1 MIILLFILLVVALAL
16 ALRLLPMR
24 LAPHGGGVDQWFWR
38 AYVEKVRQRGEFPPR
53 LDQFRLD
60 EAQWYP
66 PLFPWLL
73 AKLPRAVFGR
83 YAGKMAVFVDLA
95 RLLLLMAAGYAL
107 GDDWRAAV
115 VGGLVYAL
123 TPVLITYNMQLN
135 PRGLGALFLDALVLC
150 MAAAILRE
158 DFPWWLA
165 ALFGGLV
172 LLTHK
177 MTTQLMVFSM
187 LVVGA
192 CLLDARSLLI
202 LVLSVGVALIL
213 SAGFYRFVFLAHLD
227 IIRFWFV
234 NWHWMGANPVLESPI
249 YGEPGFETPSKF
261 YRSGW
266 RAALRRLTFVIGFN
280 PWMPAVLLIGCILLF
295 EGHVIDHTQSFAFG
309 WLAITFTFS
318 LITTILPPLRCLG
331 PGYLYGYNGS
341 FPAAL
346 ALGLS
351 WDALTK
357 SRFAI
362 LICVATVIASAF
374 ALLVFFRTL
383 VGSRTMKVDQDLDQA
398 IHRLA
403 ELPEGTVMCLPQH
416 WHDVVAFGSGKKVA
430 FGGHGY
436 GFRLLQPVFPRL
448 VVPVQQFIRQQN
460 VAYLLVWP
468 AYVNQRFLRDLPAAN
483 VEVCGQYNIYRFKSD
498 QESGNWS

>member
-1 MIILLFILLVVALAL
+1 MLLILLVVVLAL
-16 ALRLLPMR
+16 ALRLLPMC
-24 LAPHGGGVDQWFWR
+24 LAPYGSGVDQWFWR
-38 AYVEKVRQRGEFPPR
+38 AYIQKLRQRREFPPR

-73 AKLPRAVFGR
+73 AKLPRAIFER
-83 YAGKMAVFVDLA
+83 FAGKVAVFLDLV
-95 RLLLLMAAGYAL
+95 RLMLLMWACYFIS
-107 GDDWRAAV
+107 DNWEAAV

-135 PRGLGALFLDALVLC
+135 PRGLGALFHDSVMLC
-150 MAAAILRE
+150 MAAAIIPAG
-158 DFPWWLA
+158 FPWWLA

-177 MTTQLMVFSM
+177 MTTQLLVFVG

-192 CLLDARSLLI
+192 VLLDARFLLM
-202 LVLSVGVALIL
+202 LGLSALVALAL

-227 IIRFWFV
+227 ILRFWFA
-234 NWHWMGANPVLESPI
+234 NWRWIGANPVLESPI
-249 YGEPGFETPSKF
+249 YGNPKFETPSKF

-280 PWMPAVLLIGCILLF
+280 PWMPAVLSIGCILML
-295 EGHVIDHTQSFAFG
+295 EGRVIEQAQYLAFG
-309 WLAITFTFS
+309 WLAITLTFS
-318 LITTILPPLRCLG
+318 IVTTILPPLRCLG
-331 PGYLYGYNGS
+331 QGYLYGYNGS

-351 WDALTK
+351 WNALLN
-357 SRFAI
+357 SWIAI
-362 LICVATVIASAF
+362 VIFVATAVASAF
-374 ALLVFFRTL
+374 ALIVFFRKL
-383 VGSRTMKVDQDLDQA
+383 VASRTMKVDQDLDQA
-398 IHRLA
+398 IGRLA

-416 WHDVVAFGSGKKVA
+416 WHDVVAFRSGKAVA

-436 GFRLLQPVFPRL
+436 GFWLLQPVFPRL
-448 VVPVQQFIRQQN
+448 VVPVKQFIRQQN

-468 AYVNQRFLRDLPAAN
+468 AYVNQRFLSDLPAAN
-483 VEVCGQYNIYRFKSD
+483 IEVCGQYHLYRFKS
-498 QESGNWS
+498 

>member
-1 MIILLFILLVVALAL
+1 MIILLFIVLVVVLAL

-24 LAPHGGGVDQWFWR
+24 LAPHGSGVDQWFWR
-38 AYVEKVRQRGEFPPR
+38 AYVEKLRQHGEFPPR

-73 AKLPRAVFGR
+73 AKLPRVVFER
-83 YAGKMAVFVDLA
+83 YAGTLAVVLDLV
-95 RLLLLMAAGYAL
+95 RLLLLMVSVYFL
-107 GDDWRAAV
+107 GNDWQAAV

-135 PRGLGALFLDALVLC
+135 PRGLGALLLDALMLC
-150 MAAAILRE
+150 MTAAILRE

-177 MTTQLMVFSM
+177 MTTQLLVFAA
-187 LVVGA
+187 LVIGA
-192 CLLDARSLLI
+192 VLLDARFLLI
-202 LVLSVGVALIL
+202 LFLSALVALIL
-213 SAGFYRFVFLAHLD
+213 SAGFYRFVLLAHLD
-227 IIRFWFV
+227 IVRFWFV
-234 NWHWMGANPVLESPI
+234 NWRWIGANPVLESPI
-249 YGEPGFETPSKF
+249 YGESGFETPSKF

-280 PWMPAVLLIGCILLF
+280 PWMPAVLSIGCILVL
-295 EGHVIDHTQSFAFG
+295 EGQVIDKAQYLAFG
-309 WLAITFTFS
+309 WLAIILTFS
-318 LITTILPPLRCLG
+318 VITTILPPLRCFG
-331 PGYLYGYNGS
+331 QGYLYGYNGS

-351 WDALTK
+351 WYEIANSWLAIVI
-357 SRFAI
+357 FA
-362 LICVATVIASAF
+362 ATVIASAL
-374 ALLVFFRTL
+374 ALFVFFRTL
-383 VGSRTMKVDQDLDQA
+383 LASRTMKVDKDLDQA
-398 IHRLA
+398 IRRLA
-403 ELPEGTVMCLPQH
+403 ELPEGIVMCLPQH
-416 WHDVVAFGSGKKVA
+416 WHDVVAFRSGKRVA

-460 VAYLLVWP
+460 VAYLLLWP
-468 AYVNQRFLRDLPAAN
+468 AYVNQRFIMDLPAGD
-483 VEVCGQYNIYRFKSD
+483 VEVCGQYHLYRFKSG
-498 QESGNWS
+498 QESINGK